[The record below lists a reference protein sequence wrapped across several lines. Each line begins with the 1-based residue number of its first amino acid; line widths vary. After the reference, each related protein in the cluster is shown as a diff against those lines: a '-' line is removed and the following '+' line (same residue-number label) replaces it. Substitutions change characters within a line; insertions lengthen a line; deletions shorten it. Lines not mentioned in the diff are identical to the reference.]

1 MITKFEFNK
10 LFNQEV
16 TNQNLFVLYTPN
28 EIFLNSF
35 YLDGFTCF
43 SICQNR
49 LYINCELDLDF
60 GTNGNFESIDGE
72 RKTICVRYDSNIVL
86 LDDIKNLLSW
96 YDSNF

>member
-1 MITKFEFNK
+1 MITKIEFNK
-10 LFNQEV
+10 LFHNEIN
-16 TNQNLFVLYTPN
+16 NQNLYILYTEN

-43 SICQNR
+43 SICENR

-60 GTNGNFESIDGE
+60 GLKGIFESINGVD
-72 RKTICVRYDSNIVL
+72 KNICIKYDSKIVFKN
-86 LDDIKNLLSW
+86 DIISLLSW